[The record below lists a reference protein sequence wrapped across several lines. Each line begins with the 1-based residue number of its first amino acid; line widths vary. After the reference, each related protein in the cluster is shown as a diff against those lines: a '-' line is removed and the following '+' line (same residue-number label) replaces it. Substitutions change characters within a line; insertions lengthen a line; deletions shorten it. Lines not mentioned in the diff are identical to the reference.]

1 MRLIN
6 TRTGPTIGP
15 DDVSL
20 VQLQR
25 STHINRTTLSLL
37 ARAGFLVPG
46 GLTSAGHLRGVSRA
60 SAELF
65 DKQYISS
72 TAISR
77 RYGLSAISITRRI
90 LATGATPILEG
101 HSSARYQFCWR
112 RIDIEKIDFECSL
125 RNRHGRRHNA
135 PKPDYMDL
143 TLSESEPEG
152 SAVVTR
158 VALNFLGTNA
168 ASLRAAIERGLLSAA
183 QVSAK
188 GSIIAVYAGEVRRFA
203 DEYGY
208 TPKLSSEL
216 GISENALLK
225 TLKLRGAIPIIPGKA
240 PSQALWRRAELDLT
254 DILGFGGDQQE
265 PEPKSASLP
274 F

>member
-1 MRLIN
+1 
-6 TRTGPTIGP
+6 
-15 DDVSL
+15 
-20 VQLQR
+20 
-25 STHINRTTLSLL
+25 
-37 ARAGFLVPG
+37 
-46 GLTSAGHLRGVSRA
+46 
-60 SAELF
+60 
-65 DKQYISS
+65 
-72 TAISR
+72 
-77 RYGLSAISITRRI
+77 
-90 LATGATPILEG
+90 
-101 HSSARYQFCWR
+101 
-112 RIDIEKIDFECSL
+112 
-125 RNRHGRRHNA
+125 
-135 PKPDYMDL
+135 MDL